1 MKNNNEITI
10 KINFSDS
17 LLNKVANILLLS
29 SSPPPIGMLMPQVP
43 GQTTKSKATRPIGFK
58 K

>member
-17 LLNKVANILLLS
+17 LLNKMANILLLS
-29 SSPPPIGMLMPQVP
+29 SSPPPFGMLMPQGV
-43 GQTTKSKATRPIGFK
+43 GQIAKAKTPRSIGFK

>member
-1 MKNNNEITI
+1 MGNNNEITI

-17 LLNKVANILLLS
+17 ILDKMANLLLLS
-29 SSPPPIGMLMPQVP
+29 NNSLPMGMILPPQLKNK
-43 GQTTKSKATRPIGFK
+43 QTPEKTTAIGFK